1 MAARKAPL
9 ADRMY
14 RAVLRLFPF
23 DFRSEFES
31 EMEQTFGEQ
40 RRYAKLRKGTLGL
53 LALWWETIAGIFTT
67 APAEHLSMLRLD
79 ASYALRMM
87 RKNLGYTAVA
97 IVTLA
102 MGIGVNTAIVSVIDA
117 VLLKPLPYQKGDQL
131 VMLHKRAEQAGINVG
146 FSVPEI
152 SDYRTQSGSLRE

>member
-31 EMEQTFGEQ
+31 EMEQTFREQ
-40 RRYAKLRKGTLGL
+40 RHYAKRRRGTLGL

-67 APAEHLSMLRLD
+67 APAEHLSMLRQD
-79 ASYALRMM
+79 ARYALRMM
-87 RKNLGYTAVA
+87 RKNLGYTTVA

-102 MGIGVNTAIVSVIDA
+102 MGIGVNTAIVSVIDS
-117 VLLKPLPYQKGDQL
+117 VLLKPLPYQQGDQL
-131 VMLHKRAEQAGINVG
+131 LMLHKRAAKDGLHVG
-146 FSVPEI
+146 FS
-152 SDYRTQSGSLRE
+152 